1 MLKNLQT
8 DNKGLTATYE
18 IRDYYLAGADGANIN
33 LEITYAGY
41 RLTATTN
48 FTFTKEGYSGT
59 NGTGIVARIVPYY
72 NSNNKK
78 MENGNFPILYN
89 NNNTNFDYLTA

>member
-1 MLKNLQT
+1 MIKNLKT
-8 DNKGLTATYE
+8 DNKNLTATYE

-48 FTFTKEGYSGT
+48 FIFTKEGYSGT
-59 NGTGIVARIVPYY
+59 NGTGIVARIVPHYT
-72 NSNNKK
+72 KTD
-78 MENGNFPILYN
+78 NGVFPILYN
-89 NNNTNFDYLTA
+89 NTVNNNFDYLTA